1 LPTEVEM
8 CNGAGVCR
16 KLTTGA
22 MCPSFMA
29 TREEE
34 HSTRGRANLLRAA
47 LSGRLPAKN

>member
-1 LPTEVEM
+1 
-8 CNGAGVCR
+8 
-16 KLTTGA
+16 

-47 LSGRLPAKN
+47 LSGWLPAKN